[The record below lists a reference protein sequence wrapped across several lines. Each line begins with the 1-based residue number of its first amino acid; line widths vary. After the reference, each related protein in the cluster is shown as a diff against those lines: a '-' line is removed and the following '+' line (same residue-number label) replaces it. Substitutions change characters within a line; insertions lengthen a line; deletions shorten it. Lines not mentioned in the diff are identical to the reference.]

1 MNNIDNKHFINLIA
15 NSINNSSNYGIDIRE
30 IENLDKDEKI
40 KRIAIQF
47 EQILLE
53 NLLKEAFKE
62 EDNNESSKIFGN
74 SFNALKDFKTMMLSQ
89 YFSESGGLGYQ
100 EVIERQIKEKL
111 LSDNNSPNIKR
122 IKESMNFIEDG
133 ELELP
138 IPPTKITSPFGY
150 RTDPIDGKRRFH
162 AGIDLRAKIG
172 TPIKSVMSGEVIYSG
187 WKKGYGN
194 IIVIRHKNGIET
206 KYAHNSKLLV
216 SRGDRVNA
224 GDTIALS
231 GSSGRSTGP
240 HLHFEVVKDGK
251 PINPLIFLKQKSFQL
266 YKKIAEINNVSV

>member
-15 NSINNSSNYGIDIRE
+15 NSINNSGNYGIDIRE
-30 IENLDKDEKI
+30 IENLERDEKI
-40 KRIAIQF
+40 RRIAIQF

-62 EDNNESSKIFGN
+62 EENNESSKIFGN

-111 LSDNNSPNIKR
+111 LTDNNSSNMKR
-122 IKESMNFIEDG
+122 IRESMNFIEDG
-133 ELELP
+133 EIELP
-138 IPPTKITSPFGY
+138 VPPTKITSPFGY
-150 RTDPIDGKRRFH
+150 RRDPIDGKRRFH
-162 AGIDLRAKIG
+162 AGIDLRVKIG
-172 TPIKSVMSGEVIYSG
+172 TPVKSIMSGEVIYSG

-206 KYAHNSKLLV
+206 KYAHNSKILIN
-216 SRGDRVNA
+216 SGDRVNA

-240 HLHFEVVKDGK
+240 HLHFEVLKDGK
-251 PINPLIFLKQKSFQL
+251 PINPLLFLKRKSFQL